1 MHLSQLLKVAE
12 SSSEV
17 PVLPYRDERIN
28 SHRSAENQDSC
39 AGARSGPP
47 RPDTS
52 LYVGSA
58 AALHR
63 ICQPIFL
70 SASCAAAAAARQQEP
85 C

>member
-28 SHRSAENQDSC
+28 RSAENQDSC

-70 SASCAAAAAARQQEP
+70 SASCAAAAAAARQQEP